1 MNFDGAKAMKNNA
14 LFAPLAALAMVAS
27 PVAAST
33 AMARPAPSE
42 EASVPFINHGAI
54 RIGARTATA

>member
-1 MNFDGAKAMKNNA
+1 MKNNA
-14 LFAPLAALAMVAS
+14 LFAPSGCAGHGGIPGCRFDRDGAA
-27 PVAAST
+27 
-33 AMARPAPSE
+33 APSE